1 MSVISDLLN
10 SGSDHADPLW
20 DSTPEIK
27 FAPLSDHDD
36 GHDLQTAFAAL
47 LPSAPVGSPG
57 RKACA
62 WSQVD
67 HRADLVLEVLAHSA
81 VPPLPPPSLY
91 WPSLVLRLLFFTVFS
106 LLHLAAAP
114 VALSASHKSQL
125 KSSFARPLQLPL
137 FFQPPPHHH
146 PSAHSSSRHGF
157 RGQDTRGFGQA
168 PQAHGHRVPIWH
180 RRGTLLP
187 STCVSKG

>member
-1 MSVISDLLN
+1 MMPIRQDQSQRSNLHR
-10 SGSDHADPLW
+10 DH
-20 DSTPEIK
+20 
-27 FAPLSDHDD
+27 
-36 GHDLQTAFAAL
+36 GHDPQTAFAAL

-57 RKACA
+57 RPRACA
-62 WSQVD
+62 GSQVD
-67 HRADLVLEVLAHSA
+67 HLADRPCGCSSLAWRCWPIRRPATAAA
-81 VPPLPPPSLY
+81 VHALAVTGVEASFLH
-91 WPSLVLRLLFFTVFS
+91 RLS
-106 LLHLAAAP
+106 LLHPAAAP
-114 VALSASHKSQL
+114 GASSASHKSRL
-125 KSSFARPLQLPL
+125 KSSFVRLVQLPL
-137 FFQPPPHHH
+137 FFQPPHHH

>member
-1 MSVISDLLN
+1 M
-10 SGSDHADPLW
+10 SGSC
-20 DSTPEIK
+20 DSRPEIK

-47 LPSAPVGSPG
+47 LPFAPVGSPG
-57 RKACA
+57 RETRKA
-62 WSQVD
+62 
-67 HRADLVLEVLAHSA
+67 ADGHVHGAKSTIWLIVVLEVLAHSA
-81 VPPLPPPSLY
+81 VPPLPPPSIH

-114 VALSASHKSQL
+114 VALSASHKSRL

-137 FFQPPPHHH
+137 FFQPPHHH
-146 PSAHSSSRHGF
+146 PSAHSPFRHGF

-168 PQAHGHRVPIWH
+168 PQARGHCVPIWH